1 MVTSAAGLAMLLVVS
16 VYPVLIGL
24 GVSGVAS
31 AAVISS
37 VLIHSYAPSSAIAVF
52 EAKTAGIDPMEYLI
66 GYQLLADLPGA
77 IAAMIAHVLIQ
88 CSLDAKGLDVVQI
101 VAGAAEK
108 KNEPILPGFYALLP
122 LVPLILLFIFNKLV
136 YKSIVLDVATAM
148 SMGWVFAL
156 LVDWCY
162 RRDTAKVFA
171 DGAAMFKGMGEML
184 TSVVGLIFVAALF
197 AKGLQN
203 TGFVDLL
210 VNTAKGAGLGLE
222 GTGLIM
228 SGVIGLV
235 TILTGSGVASF
246 TSLAPLAPSI
256 ADSFGSSPVE
266 LTLMMQIASEC
277 LLPVSPVAGVVIIVA
292 GFAKVSPLAVVK
304 RNLIPCLVAVAI
316 STSIAMIMMG

>member
-1 MVTSAAGLAMLLVVS
+1 
-16 VYPVLIGL
+16 
-24 GVSGVAS
+24 
-31 AAVISS
+31 
-37 VLIHSYAPSSAIAVF
+37 
-52 EAKTAGIDPMEYLI
+52 MEYLI